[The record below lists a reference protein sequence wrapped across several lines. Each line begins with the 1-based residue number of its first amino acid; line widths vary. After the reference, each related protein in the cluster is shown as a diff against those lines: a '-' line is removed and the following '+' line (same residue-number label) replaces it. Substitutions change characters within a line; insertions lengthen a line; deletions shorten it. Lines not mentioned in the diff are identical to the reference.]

1 MFKKFKIFSAL
12 LVVAS
17 FPVASLSTASGASA
31 ASAPAPLESVAV
43 ATADGPLFLTVDA
56 LVAQVR
62 SQSPQ
67 VLFER
72 ESVRRALEQSF
83 QAKAALLPQIALTAS
98 QTRQQFGRGFAGGRF
113 DSPAFNS
120 FGVRLEGTLSIIDTN
135 SYANYR
141 LAQLSHT
148 IAEKEFEI
156 AVQDILDQALMLYFA
171 QLRDL
176 RQVEIIEGNIERN
189 QGLLALARQRFDA
202 GVTIRIDVTR
212 AEVRVRTEARSLMEA
227 QTEVANSM
235 LQLKA
240 LLDLDFDR
248 TVSLDRSMIEDIKPP
263 STLKRYAVKG
273 ELIDQRPELW
283 SQAKQLE
290 QSRLASRAAS
300 WQRLPTVEVFGD
312 FGYDSGEALD
322 GDHAESWIVG
332 VRASIPIFEGGRIAA
347 KKREARAAVRQN
359 EYLMRDLHNRIER
372 EYRIAMLEMDSRYE
386 QMGMARDEI
395 RLGSDEVEQAEERY
409 REGLADN
416 TELINAQQRLADAE
430 QSNLRA
436 MYLYGLGRLA
446 FARSIGAVERVL
458 D

>member
-12 LVVAS
+12 LVVGS
-17 FPVASLSTASGASA
+17 FLVASLSAASA
-31 ASAPAPLESVAV
+31 AGPLESVAV
-43 ATADGPLFLTVDA
+43 ATADEPLLLTVDA

-98 QTRQQFGRGFAGGRF
+98 QTRQQFGRGFAGGTF

-120 FGVRLEGTLSIIDTN
+120 FGVRLEGTLSIIDTDR
-135 SYANYR
+135 YANYR

-148 IAEKEFEI
+148 IAEKEYEI
-156 AVQDILDQALMLYFA
+156 AVQDILDQAVMLYFM

-189 QGLLALARQRFDA
+189 KGLLALTRQQFDA

-212 AEVRVRTEARSLMEA
+212 AEVRVRTEERSLMEA

-240 LLDLDFDR
+240 LLDLDFER
-248 TVSLDRSMIEDIKPP
+248 TVSLDRSMIEGIKPP
-263 STLKRYAVKG
+263 STLKRYAATG
-273 ELIDQRPELW
+273 DLIEQRPELS

-290 QSRLASRAAS
+290 QARLASRAAS
-300 WQRLPTVEVFGD
+300 WQRLPIVEVFGD
-312 FGYDSGEALD
+312 LGYDSGEAFD
-322 GDHAESWIVG
+322 GDDAEAWIVG
-332 VRASIPIFEGGRIAA
+332 LRASIPIFEGGRIAA

-386 QMGMARDEI
+386 QMGIARDEV
-395 RLGSDEVEQAEERY
+395 RLGGDEVEQAEERY
-409 REGLADN
+409 RAGLADN
-416 TELINAQQRLADAE
+416 TELIDAQQRLADAE